1 MVEEV
6 YVVKMAKFRHDL
18 HSQFDK
24 IMRKNV
30 FVLNAIELFGQL
42 KNGKRV
48 EGVLYM
54 DQSTGKL
61 TFKAYN
67 RQPRVREK
75 DRLVKKLPWGWVR
88 ESMERIKVFGSF
100 PKDFCTAQVI
110 ELLNEHNQDAKN
122 ALIDRELDIIEFC

>member
-1 MVEEV
+1 
-6 YVVKMAKFRHDL
+6 
-18 HSQFDK
+18 
-24 IMRKNV
+24 MRKNV
-30 FVLNAIELFGQL
+30 FVLNAIELL
-42 KNGKRV
+42 SRLTKGKRV
-48 EGVLYM
+48 EGVLYL
-54 DQSTGKL
+54 DENTGKL

-75 DRLVKKLPWGWVR
+75 DRMVKKLPWGWVK

-122 ALIDRELDIIEFC
+122 ALIERELDIIEFC